1 MEEFKKEVLDDFKN
15 RLLKLNEEII
25 KVEEKSR
32 KKGDKFNIFSIL
44 GIQRKEVETHSFL
57 LYDLINPNGSHYQG
71 DLYLRIFLKEILK
84 EKDDFKIYNLLDNAK
99 NIKVAQFFKNR
110 EKNLDKLVSVNVGDL
125 KMQNALIEVAENLR
139 REINEVL

>member
-1 MEEFKKEVLDDFKN
+1 MLTGLCAFIPIPIN
-15 RLLKLNEEII
+15 R
-25 KVEEKSR
+25 
-32 KKGDKFNIFSIL
+32 
-44 GIQRKEVETHSFL
+44 
-57 LYDLINPNGSHYQG
+57 
-71 DLYLRIFLKEILK
+71 
-84 EKDDFKIYNLLDNAK
+84 NAK

>member
-1 MEEFKKEVLDDFKN
+1 MYN
-15 RLLKLNEEII
+15 R
-25 KVEEKSR
+25 
-32 KKGDKFNIFSIL
+32 
-44 GIQRKEVETHSFL
+44 
-57 LYDLINPNGSHYQG
+57 
-71 DLYLRIFLKEILK
+71 
-84 EKDDFKIYNLLDNAK
+84 NAK